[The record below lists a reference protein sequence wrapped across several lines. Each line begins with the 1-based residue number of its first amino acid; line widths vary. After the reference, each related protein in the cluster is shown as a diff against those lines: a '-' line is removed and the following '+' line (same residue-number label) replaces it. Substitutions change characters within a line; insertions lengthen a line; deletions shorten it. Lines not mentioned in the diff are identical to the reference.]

1 MTLHDHC
8 FAQCHFVYVTMNGK
22 NGCAILAG
30 GAGSRMGHV
39 NKASLEYG
47 GKTFMEC
54 IMAEMSSMG
63 MPCYLSVA
71 NYWQNTPEG
80 WKLVRDLVTGRDG
93 GYIGP
98 MGGIYSC
105 LRQAAADGLDGLFFA
120 PCDAPRFT
128 SEIAR
133 KLSEYIEPDTDAI
146 LWRTSDGKLQTTF
159 AWYSVRCISAMKED
173 INNSKYKIIKT
184 LSKIRCRI
192 IDTAGAGLEDGL
204 FSNINSPEDYLELT
218 SDHNSKHVLICGKK
232 QTGKTT
238 LIERVMQEVNVPVYG
253 YSTKIF
259 RDNADGISR
268 VYMYP
273 ASSKNRRRGTDN
285 YIGSTRDKVLDV
297 RSETFELLGTELIRS
312 AGPDGILVMDEI
324 GFMENGAL
332 DFRKAVTEAFDGD
345 IHILASIKD
354 TDKNIDHI
362 ENIRNHPNSELIML
376 TEENRDQMTMKVMSI
391 VSGWEQDISGRKECR
406 DE

>member
-1 MTLHDHC
+1 
-8 FAQCHFVYVTMNGK
+8 MNGK

-54 IMAEMSSMG
+54 IMAEMSIMG
-63 MPCYLSVA
+63 LPCYLSVA

-80 WKLVRDLVTGRDG
+80 WKLVRDHVTGRDG

-105 LRQAAADGLDGLFFA
+105 LRQAAADGLDGLFYA

-128 SEIAR
+128 SEIVR
-133 KLSEYIEPDTDAI
+133 KLSGYIEPDTDAV

-159 AWYSVRCISAMKED
+159 GWYSVRCIPVLKAD
-173 INNSKYKIIKT
+173 IDSSKYKIAKT
-184 LSKIRCRI
+184 LNKTRCRI
-192 IDTAGAGLEDGL
+192 IDTADENIEDKL
-204 FSNINSPEDYLELT
+204 FSNINSPDDYLDLT
-218 SDHNSKHVLICGKK
+218 SEHGCKHVLICGKK

-238 LIERVMQEVNVPVYG
+238 LIEKVMQDVKVTVYG

-259 RDNADGISR
+259 RDDADGISR

-273 ASSKNRRRGTDN
+273 AGSKNRRRGTDN

-297 RSETFELLGTELIRS
+297 RLETFELLGTELIRS
-312 AGPDGILVMDEI
+312 ARPDGILVMDEI

-332 DFRKAVTEAFDGD
+332 DFRKIVTEAFDGD

-354 TDKNIDHI
+354 TDKSIDHI

-376 TEENRDQMTMKVMSI
+376 TEENRDQMMMKVMSI
-391 VSGWEQDISGRKECR
+391 VSGWERDISGRKECR

>member
-1 MTLHDHC
+1 M
-8 FAQCHFVYVTMNGK
+8 
-22 NGCAILAG
+22 
-30 GAGSRMGHV
+30 
-39 NKASLEYG
+39 
-47 GKTFMEC
+47 
-54 IMAEMSSMG
+54 
-63 MPCYLSVA
+63 
-71 NYWQNTPEG
+71 
-80 WKLVRDLVTGRDG
+80 
-93 GYIGP
+93 
-98 MGGIYSC
+98 
-105 LRQAAADGLDGLFFA
+105 
-120 PCDAPRFT
+120 
-128 SEIAR
+128 R
-133 KLSEYIEPDTDAI
+133 KLSEYIEPDSDAA
-146 LWRTSDGKLQTTF
+146 LWSTPDGKLQTTF
-159 AWYSVRCISAMKED
+159 GWYSVRCISAMKDD
-173 INNSKYKIIKT
+173 IKNSKYKIIKT
-184 LSKIRCRI
+184 LSKIRCMI
-192 IDTAGAGLEDGL
+192 IDTAEAGLEDGL

-312 AGPDGILVMDEI
+312 ARPDGILVMDEI

-391 VSGWEQDISGRKECR
+391 VSGWERDISGRKECR